1 MAGAARQIDRKF
13 GPARYMDGMLDAASF
28 VDIAGL

>member
-1 MAGAARQIDRKF
+1 MADAVLQIDRKF
-13 GPARYMDGMLDAASF
+13 GPARYMDGVLDAASF